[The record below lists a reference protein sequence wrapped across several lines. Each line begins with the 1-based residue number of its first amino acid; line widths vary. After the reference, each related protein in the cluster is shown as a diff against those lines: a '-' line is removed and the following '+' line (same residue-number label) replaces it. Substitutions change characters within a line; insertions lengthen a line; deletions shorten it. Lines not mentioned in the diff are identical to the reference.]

1 MLPCVITNLCGFCNM
16 RVECP
21 ECFRPAVVSSRKRMS
36 EQVTNLYCSC
46 SDPECGAS
54 FVSSL
59 SFSHILSPSRKQ
71 SQNVIAE
78 WLAKLS
84 PADRATL
91 LKQASFDLD

>member
-46 SDPECGAS
+46 SDPECGAT
-54 FVSSL
+54 FVSTL
-59 SFSHILSPSRKQ
+59 SFSHILSPSRNQ
-71 SQNVIAE
+71 SQNMLVE
-78 WLAKLS
+78 LLAKQS
-84 PADRATL
+84 AKDRAEIIR
-91 LKQASFDLD
+91 QANLDLA